1 MQRIAVQDCGLEA
14 VLFLPD
20 STTPLPVIVTLG
32 GFRGG
37 LQESRAEELAL
48 EGFAS
53 LALAYFG
60 YADLPP
66 ALENIALEYFVLAI
80 DWLKAHPAI
89 DPNRISLWGVSRGAE
104 LALLLGSLFPKK
116 ICAIAATLP
125 SSALYGAI
133 PTNAP
138 AWTYQGAPIFPNAPF
153 PQVAVDVHQGKTA
166 ENAISLTPFFLEGM
180 DDDDAFLAAQIPV
193 ENIQCPLLLISAGDD
208 RMWPSARF
216 SEQIIE
222 RLKSQKSSIACTH
235 FHYAM
240 AGHAIS
246 SSDHTEELHP
256 IVNLWFAFG
265 GTLEANASAK
275 VDSWHQTVE
284 FFHTYLGRVVN

>member
-1 MQRIAVQDCGLEA
+1 MQRIAVRDGGLEA

-20 STTPLPVIVTLG
+20 SAMPLPVVLTLG

-37 LQESRAEELAL
+37 LQETRAEQLAL

-60 YADLPP
+60 YEGLPST
-66 ALENIALEYFVLAI
+66 LEKIPIEYFILAI
-80 DWLKAHPAI
+80 DWVKSHPAI

-138 AWTYQGAPIFPNAPF
+138 AWTYQGAPVFPNAPF
-153 PQVAVDVHQGKTA
+153 PRITVDAHQGKTA
-166 ENAISLTPFFLEGM
+166 ENALSLTPFFLEGM
-180 DDDDAFLAAQIPV
+180 NERDAFLAAQIPV
-193 ENIQCPLLLISAGDD
+193 ENIQCPLLLVSAGDD
-208 RMWPSARF
+208 RMWPSTRF

-222 RLKSQKSSIACTH
+222 RLNNKRSPIVCTH
-235 FHYAM
+235 FDYAM

-256 IVNLWFAFG
+256 VVNLWFAFG
-265 GTLEANASAK
+265 GLPKANALAK
-275 VDSWHQTVE
+275 IDSWHRTVE
-284 FFHTYLGRVVN
+284 FFHRHLFAD